1 MSSSCAQKG
10 LDTFKRCSTDE
21 VLQHSQIK
29 SDTALKASHPLP
41 ELPRASEGPVKAS
54 AVSVGFAEL
63 TTAVSLLQD
72 HPHCLPREADE
83 QRRPTSLLCFRRGQ
97 DQEVQQEPLQGIK
110 VLCPGM
116 KFQLGMWLR
125 KFLLGCK

>member
-1 MSSSCAQKG
+1 MLLKDAP
-10 LDTFKRCSTDE
+10 LM
-21 VLQHSQIK
+21 VQHSQIEG
-29 SDTALKASHPLP
+29 DTAVKAPQFLP
-41 ELPRASEGPVKAS
+41 GFPRASDGPVEAS

-72 HPHCLPREADE
+72 HPHCLPCEADE
-83 QRRPTSLLCFRRGQ
+83 QRCPTSLLCFRCGQ
-97 DQEVQQEPLQGIK
+97 DQEVQQEPLQGIQ

-125 KFLLGCK
+125 RFLLGCK